1 MRKLCVCLFYGLCVF
16 TIVFSLFWMAL
27 PKLRLPVPDPGSE
40 APPSSA
46 ADLAAQALPELAAQS
61 YRLCDKGGRVAVYR
75 CGTDGQPEVLITI
88 TGIYTNLLPENDA
101 LRIKRGVTV
110 YSERELDL
118 LLEDSGRVSAIC
130 LLFIPILQLFLLT
143 FRYEKHIIGMQG
155 KVF

>member
-118 LLEDSGRVSAIC
+118 LLEDLGEQVHFTHF
-130 LLFIPILQLFLLT
+130 LFRFSNC
-143 FRYEKHIIGMQG
+143 FC
-155 KVF
+155 

>member
-46 ADLAAQALPELAAQS
+46 ADLAAQS

-75 CGTDGQPEVLITI
+75 CGTDGQPEVLVTI

-118 LLEDSGRVSAIC
+118 LLEDLG
-130 LLFIPILQLFLLT
+130 
-143 FRYEKHIIGMQG
+143 E
-155 KVF
+155 